1 MIRCEL
7 FGRIDET
14 IIDNA
19 TFETKIISNST
30 GIKITG
36 KQSYEYQCS
45 KETPDS
51 TKINKRKQTKIL
63 INQKNSE
70 SKRKIPNDIVEDVRK
85 LLEERTASGES
96 TVSV

>member
-1 MIRCEL
+1 MLE
-7 FGRIDET
+7 G
-14 IIDNA
+14 N
-19 TFETKIISNST
+19 
-30 GIKITG
+30 
-36 KQSYEYQCS
+36 
-45 KETPDS
+45 PDS